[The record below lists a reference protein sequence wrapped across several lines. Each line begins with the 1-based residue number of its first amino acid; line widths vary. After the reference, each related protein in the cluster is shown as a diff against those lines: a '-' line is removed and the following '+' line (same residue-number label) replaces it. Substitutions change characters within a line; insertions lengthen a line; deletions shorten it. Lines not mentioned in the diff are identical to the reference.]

1 MPHKNNPRPR
11 GRPRAFDEA
20 EVLTAARGAF
30 WQKGLAGVSLDALA
44 EETGVARPSLAAAFG
59 DKRALYLRVVEAFT
73 GEMFAAAKAMMSG
86 RNPLRD
92 ELAAFFEG
100 ALALYL
106 SGDVPKGCL
115 GVCTLPVAAVE
126 DEDIRAVLLTIIAAT
141 DDIFRRRFTEEA
153 RKRRF
158 DVEGRS
164 FLAASLLHSIA
175 IRARAGQP
183 KRELKAMVASAVDL
197 LAA

>member
-1 MPHKNNPRPR
+1 MPHKNNTRPR

-20 EVLTAARGAF
+20 QVLNAARDAF
-30 WQKGLAGVSLDALA
+30 WQRGLSGVSLDALA

-73 GEMFAAAKAMMSG
+73 AEMFAAAKAVMTA
-86 RNPLRD
+86 RKPLRD

-115 GVCTLPVAAVE
+115 GVCTLPVAAAE
-126 DEDIRAVLLTIIAAT
+126 DDDVRAALLTIIAAT

-183 KRELKAMVASAVDL
+183 KRELKAMVASAVEL

>member
-1 MPHKNNPRPR
+1 MPHKNNARPR

-20 EVLTAARGAF
+20 EVLSAARDAF
-30 WQKGLAGVSLDALA
+30 WRKGLSGVSLDALA
-44 EETGVARPSLAAAFG
+44 EETGVARPSIAAAFG
-59 DKRALYLRVVEAFT
+59 DKRALYLRVVEAFAA
-73 GEMFAAAKAMMSG
+73 EMVKASEMLMPG
-86 RNPLRD
+86 RKPLRD
-92 ELAAFFEG
+92 ELAAFFDG
-100 ALALYL
+100 ALTLYL

-115 GVCTLPVAAVE
+115 GVCTLPVAAAE
-126 DEDIRAVLLTIIAAT
+126 DEDVRAALLAIIAAT

-183 KRELKAMVASAVDL
+183 KRELKAMVAAAVDF

>member
-1 MPHKNNPRPR
+1 MPHKNNARPR
-11 GRPRAFDEA
+11 GRPRAFDET
-20 EVLTAARGAF
+20 EVLNAAREAF
-30 WQKGLAGVSLDALA
+30 WRKGLSGVSLDALA

-59 DKRALYLRVVEAFT
+59 DKRALYLRVVEVFT
-73 GEMFAAAKAMMSG
+73 EQMFAAAKAVMTA
-86 RNPLRD
+86 RKPLRD
-92 ELAAFFEG
+92 ELAAFFDG

-115 GVCTLPVAAVE
+115 GVCTLPVAAAE

-141 DDIFRRRFTEEA
+141 DDIFRRRFAEEA

-164 FLAASLLHSIA
+164 LLAAALLHSIA
-175 IRARAGQP
+175 IRARAGQS